1 MADDGDAGTFGA
13 REGDPA
19 LPVEPAP
26 KPGKRERKAAK
37 RGIETLVLVITFVH

>member
-1 MADDGDAGTFGA
+1 MADDGDAGTVGA
-13 REGDPA
+13 LEGDPA

-37 RGIETLVLVITFVH
+37 RPPRPRRRP